1 MNETPRILVLGASGN
16 TGGAVVK
23 TLQAYG
29 AQTSGVP
36 SSGAPSSGMS
46 IRTTST
52 KNVRS
57 TGTDHV
63 RFDWSAPDTYA
74 TAVAGV
80 DRVYLIAPVGV
91 VDPVPPVE
99 AFLAEARRAG
109 VRRTVFLSSSAVRT
123 GGPGLGQVAS
133 LVQSVMPEWAVLRPT
148 WFMQNFVGRHPLAEA
163 IRSSREFVT
172 ATGDGRQAFVDA
184 GDIGATA
191 AALLVDDAAHTSEFY
206 VTGPESISY
215 DDAAAVL
222 TEAIGEPIRHVAVSV
237 EQRVRQYVD
246 SGYPADFSAS
256 LAGLDDF
263 IRTGQND
270 FVADTVNRFT
280 GRPPRPLRE
289 FMSEHR
295 DKLLTPG

>member
-1 MNETPRILVLGASGN
+1 MLGASGN
-16 TGGAVVK
+16 TGGAVTK

-29 AQTSGVP
+29 ARTSGAQT
-36 SSGAPSSGMS
+36 SGAPSSGMSPSGMS

-52 KNVRS
+52 KDVRS

-63 RFDWSAPDTYA
+63 RFDWSDPDTYA

-91 VDPVPPVE
+91 ADPVPPVE

-109 VRRTVFLSSSAVRT
+109 VQRTVFLSSSAVRT
-123 GGPGLGQVAS
+123 GDPGLGQVAS

-163 IRSSREFVT
+163 IRSSREFDT
-172 ATGDGRQAFVDA
+172 AAGDGKQAFVDA

-191 AALLVDDAAHTSEFY
+191 AALLLDDTAHNSEFY

-222 TEAIGEPIRHVAVSV
+222 TEAIGEPIRHIAVSV

-256 LAGLDDF
+256 LAGLDDL

-280 GRPPRPLRE
+280 GRPPRSLQE

-295 DKLLTPG
+295 DKLLTPA